1 MPLARRSLRGNVD
14 RNGAEVMTLEL
25 KERRSLRGNVDRNMT
40 KRMNLR
46 ESNKSFPTWERG

>member
-25 KERRSLRGNVDRNMT
+25 KERRSLRGNVDRN
-40 KRMNLR
+40 
-46 ESNKSFPTWERG
+46 